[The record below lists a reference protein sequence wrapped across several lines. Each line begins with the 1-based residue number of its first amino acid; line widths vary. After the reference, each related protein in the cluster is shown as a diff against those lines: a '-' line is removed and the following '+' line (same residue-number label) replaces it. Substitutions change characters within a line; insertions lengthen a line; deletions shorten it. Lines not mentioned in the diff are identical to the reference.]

1 MKPLYEKKSS
11 IVQSFESMNLEFPE
25 HLHDH
30 GEILLVL
37 EGSLIVRIMD
47 KSRELRK
54 GDCAVIFPQH
64 IHSYHAPADSR
75 TIVYIFN
82 SSLTGMYAR
91 FLQKYT
97 PTRPFLS
104 ARELTPDGALALDRL
119 YTLSCTD
126 RASCPEEHPVLKK
139 LYPGRK
145 LSPAAEN
152 AFADTDELS
161 DRRET
166 ALTGNDELP
175 DGRETALTDNGE
187 LPDGRETALT
197 DNGELPDSKE
207 TAPPANSELCSAWFQ
222 LLFALVWPRLAPAK
236 KEKSASMELP
246 CQLVQYMTEHFQDS
260 LTLELLARELH
271 VNKYYISNIFSR
283 QLQLNFRRY
292 LNHLRLEYAAQLIKT
307 SSLPL
312 TDVWAAAGFNSQ
324 RSFNRAFMEI
334 MGMTPTEYR
343 KAGNRTSR
351 EETTAPAAYSRF

>member
-11 IVQSFESMNLEFPE
+11 IVQSFESINMEFPE

-37 EGSLIVRIMD
+37 EGSLTVRIMD
-47 KSRELRK
+47 KSRELKK

-75 TIVYIFN
+75 TIIYIFN

-119 YTLSCTD
+119 YSLSHTE
-126 RASCPEEHPVLKK
+126 RAACPEEHPVLEK
-139 LYPGRK
+139 LYPDRK
-145 LSPAAEN
+145 LSPGAET
-152 AFADTDELS
+152 AFADTGELS
-161 DRRET
+161 
-166 ALTGNDELP
+166 
-175 DGRETALTDNGE
+175 DGRETALTANGE
-187 LPDGRETALT
+187 LPDGR
-197 DNGELPDSKE
+197 K
-207 TAPPANSELCSAWFQ
+207 TAPPENSELCSAWFQ
-222 LLFALVWPRLAPAK
+222 LLFALAWPRLAPVK
-236 KEKSASMELP
+236 REKSASMELT
-246 CQLVQYMTEHFQDS
+246 CQLVQYMTEHFQEP

-292 LNHLRLEYAAQLIKT
+292 LNHLRLEYAAQLIKAG
-307 SSLPL
+307 SLPL

-334 MGMTPTEYR
+334 MGMAPREYR
-343 KAGNRTSR
+343 KEGKRA
-351 EETTAPAAYSRF
+351 

>member
-11 IVQSFESMNLEFPE
+11 IVQSFESINLEFPE

-47 KSRELRK
+47 KSRELKK

-75 TIVYIFN
+75 TIIYIFN

-119 YTLSCTD
+119 YSLSHTE
-126 RASCPEEHPVLKK
+126 RAACPEEHPVLEK
-139 LYPGRK
+139 LYPDRK
-145 LSPAAEN
+145 LSPGAET
-152 AFADTDELS
+152 AFADTGELS
-161 DRRET
+161 
-166 ALTGNDELP
+166 
-175 DGRETALTDNGE
+175 DGRETALTANGE
-187 LPDGRETALT
+187 LPDGRKTTLT
-197 DNGELPDSKE
+197 GNGELPDGQKTALTGNGE
-207 TAPPANSELCSAWFQ
+207 LPDGRKTAPPENSELCSAWFQ
-222 LLFALVWPRLAPAK
+222 LLFALAWPRLAPVK
-236 KEKSASMELP
+236 REKSASMELT
-246 CQLVQYMTEHFQDS
+246 CQLVQYMTEHFQEP

-292 LNHLRLEYAAQLIKT
+292 LNHLRLEYAAQLIKAG
-307 SSLPL
+307 SLPL

-334 MGMTPTEYR
+334 MGMAPREYR
-343 KAGNRTSR
+343 KEGKRA
-351 EETTAPAAYSRF
+351 